1 MHIENVFDSRFV
13 NFILTFVIFDY
24 KKYTFVK
31 NKSILMNAKN
41 FVAILFLCGLNIAD
55 AQQKSDE
62 WHLTAS
68 SRENYFGVSM
78 ANGQIGI
85 VTDDTPLKTKEIIL
99 NGVYD
104 ASPENGISRIV
115 RGIEFL
121 NLRLS
126 INRQEVKSDNISN
139 WSQVV
144 SMKEGIS
151 TTSFSFKDLA
161 KIDYSIL
168 ANRAIPYSAMAI
180 VTIVPQQDIDISASN
195 YMVVPDELQG
205 AKSNYRVLKDNQY
218 LMPVFNTV
226 AKTLKGKY
234 TVAASTTFLFDGASE
249 ELKFDNNE
257 LGFTKKLLKGKTY
270 RFAVAGG
277 IVTSKDVTDPLNESE
292 RQPIFALQEGID
304 KLVARHTKAWAE
316 LWKTGDIQIEGDL
329 DAQQR
334 VRFALYNLYSY
345 IRPETRQSI
354 APMGLSSQGYNGH
367 IFWDT
372 ELWMFPA
379 LLVLQPDMAKS
390 CLDYRSDRLQKA
402 KQKAS
407 IYGYKGA
414 MYPWES
420 DDTGEEAT
428 PTWALTGIFEQH
440 ITADVAIA
448 FWNYYALTQDK
459 NWLREEYKVLRETAN
474 FWVSRVVKN
483 ADNSYSILN
492 VVGADEYAQHVDD
505 NAFTNAS
512 AIEALKN
519 TIKAAKILGEPIN
532 PMWTDVSEKL
542 VIHTKNGITQNYKG
556 YDGQTIKQADVNLLA
571 YPLHVITDEKQIR
584 KDLEYYTEK
593 VDKKDG
599 PAMASGILSVLYARL
614 GDADKAYSYFVK
626 SYLPNS
632 RPPFGVF
639 SESANSNNPYF
650 ATGAGAMLQAVIYG
664 FGGVEQTD
672 NGLKFNK
679 GMLPKQ
685 WKSLKIIGIGTEDK
699 TIEVK

>member
-1 MHIENVFDSRFV
+1 MNSKLKLSLLA
-13 NFILTFVIFDY
+13 LTI
-24 KKYTFVK
+24 
-31 NKSILMNAKN
+31 SI
-41 FVAILFLCGLNIAD
+41 IAFG
-55 AQQKSDE
+55 QTKSDE
-62 WHLTAS
+62 WHLVAN
-68 SRENYFGVSM
+68 SRENYFGVAM

-85 VTDDTPLKTKEIIL
+85 VTDDVPLKTKEIIL
-99 NGVYD
+99 NGVYEG
-104 ASPENGISRIV
+104 SPENGISRIV

-121 NLRLS
+121 NLHLN
-126 INRQEVKSDNISN
+126 INGQEIKSDNISN
-139 WSQVV
+139 WSQVI

-161 KIDYSIL
+161 NINYSIL
-168 ANRAIPYSAMAI
+168 ANRAVPYSAMAI
-180 VTIVPQQDIDISASN
+180 VEITPLKDIEILANN
-195 YMVVPDELQG
+195 YMIVPDELKD
-205 AKSNYRVLKDNQY
+205 AKSQFRVLKDNQY
-218 LMPVFNTV
+218 LMPVFGTI
-226 AKTLKGKY
+226 AKTLNGKY
-234 TVAASTTFLFDGASE
+234 TVSASTTFLFDGTSE
-249 ELKFDNNE
+249 ELKQTGNE
-257 LGFTKKLLKGKTY
+257 VGFTKKLLKGKKY
-270 RFAVAGG
+270 RFAIAGG
-277 IVTSKDVTDPLNESE
+277 ICTSKDVADPLNESE
-292 RQPIFALQEGID
+292 RQPIYALQQGID
-304 KLVARHTKAWAE
+304 NLVNRHKQAWAE
-316 LWKTGDIQIEGDL
+316 LWNTGDIQIEGDL

-345 IRPETRQSI
+345 IRPETRLSI

-367 IFWDT
+367 IFWDS
-372 ELWMFPA
+372 ELWMVPT
-379 LLVLQPDMAKS
+379 LLALQPDMAKS
-390 CLDYRSDRLQKA
+390 CLDYRSDTLQKA
-402 KQKAS
+402 KQKAT

-459 NWLREEYKVLRETAN
+459 SWLRGEFKVLKETAD

-483 ADNSYSILN
+483 PDGSYSILN

-519 TIKAAKILGEPIN
+519 TIKAATILNEPID
-532 PMWTDVSEKL
+532 PKWIVVSEKL
-542 VIHTKNGITQNYKG
+542 VIHRENGITQNYKG
-556 YDGQTIKQADVNLLA
+556 YKGQTIKQADVNLLA
-571 YPLHVITDEKQIR
+571 YPLHIITDKAQIE
-584 KDLEYYTEK
+584 KDLDYYVEK
-593 VDKKDG
+593 IDKKDG
-599 PAMASGILSVLYARL
+599 PAMASGVLSVLYSRL
-614 GDADKAYSYFVK
+614 GEKEKAYEYFVK

-672 NGLKFNK
+672 NGLKYNT
-679 GMLPKQ
+679 GLLPKK
-685 WKSLKIIGIGTEDK
+685 WKSLKIIGLGVDDK
-699 TIEVK
+699 TIIIE

>member
-1 MHIENVFDSRFV
+1 MIS
-13 NFILTFVIFDY
+13 NFKV
-24 KKYTFVK
+24 
-31 NKSILMNAKN
+31 
-41 FVAILFLCGLNIAD
+41 LFLLVLAGPVVFGQA
-55 AQQKSDE
+55 KSDE
-62 WHLTAS
+62 WHLYAN
-68 SRENYFGVSM
+68 SRSNYYGVAM

-104 ASPENGISRIV
+104 GSPENGISRIV

-121 NLRLS
+121 NLHLT
-126 INRQEVKSDNISN
+126 INNQMIKSDNIDN

-144 SMKEGIS
+144 SMKEGTS
-151 TTSFSFKDLA
+151 TTSFSFKDFA
-161 KIDYSIL
+161 NINYTIL
-168 ANRAIPYSAMAI
+168 ANRAVPYSAMAI
-180 VTIVPQQDIDISASN
+180 VEITPSKDIEIIANN
-195 YMVVPDELQG
+195 YMTVPEELKG
-205 AKSNYRVLKDNQY
+205 AKSQFRVLKDNQY
-218 LMPVFNTV
+218 LMPVFGTT
-226 AKTLKGKY
+226 AKTLTGKY
-234 TVAASTTFLFDGASE
+234 TVSASTTFLFDGQSE
-249 ELKFDNNE
+249 TLKQTGNE
-257 LGFTKKLLKGKTY
+257 VGFTKKLLKGQKY
-270 RFAVAGG
+270 RFAIAGG
-277 IVTSKDVTDPLNESE
+277 ICTSKDITDPLNESE
-292 RQPIFALQEGID
+292 RQPIYALQQGID
-304 KLVARHTKAWAE
+304 NLLNRHRQAWGE
-316 LWKTGDIQIEGDL
+316 LWNTGDIQIEGDL

-334 VRFALYNLYSY
+334 VRFALYNLYSF

-367 IFWDT
+367 IFWDS
-372 ELWMFPA
+372 ELWMYPT
-379 LLVLQPDMAKS
+379 LLALQPDMAKS

-402 KQKAS
+402 KQKAT

-440 ITADVAIA
+440 ITADVSIA

-459 NWLREEYKVLRETAN
+459 SWLKKEWAVLKETAD

-483 ADNSYSILN
+483 QDGSFSILN

-512 AIEALKN
+512 AIESLKN
-519 TIKAAKILGEPIN
+519 TIKAAKILNEPIN
-532 PMWTDVSEKL
+532 PKWAEVSEKL
-542 VIHTKNGITQNYKG
+542 VIHKENGITQNYKG
-556 YDGQTIKQADVNLLA
+556 YKGQMIKQADVNLLA
-571 YPLHVITDEKQIR
+571 YPLHVITDKAQIE
-584 KDLEYYTEK
+584 KDLEYYAGK
-593 VDKKDG
+593 IDPKDG
-599 PAMASGILSVLYARL
+599 PAMASGVLSVLYARL
-614 GDADKAYSYFVK
+614 GDKEKAYNYFVK

-672 NGLKFNK
+672 QGLKYNK
-679 GMLPKQ
+679 GLLPKK
-685 WKSLKIIGIGTEDK
+685 WKSLKIIGIGVDNK
-699 TIEVK
+699 TITIE

>member
-1 MHIENVFDSRFV
+1 MILNPKFLLLMLFVGPFV
-13 NFILTFVIFDY
+13 NGQ
-24 KKYTFVK
+24 
-31 NKSILMNAKN
+31 A
-41 FVAILFLCGLNIAD
+41 
-55 AQQKSDE
+55 KSDE
-62 WHLTAS
+62 WHLTAN
-68 SRENYFGVSM
+68 SRENYFGVAM

-104 ASPENGISRIV
+104 GSPENGISRIV

-121 NLRLS
+121 NLHLS
-126 INRQEVKSDNISN
+126 VNNEEIKSDNISN

-144 SMKEGIS
+144 SMKEGTS
-151 TTSFSFKDLA
+151 TTSFSFKDYA
-161 KIDYSIL
+161 KINYTIL

-180 VTIVPQQDIDISASN
+180 VEITPVKDIEIKADN
-195 YMVVPDELQG
+195 YMVVPEELKG
-205 AKSNYRVLKDNQY
+205 AKSQFRVLKDNQY
-218 LMPVFNTV
+218 MMPVFGTA
-226 AKTLKGKY
+226 AKTLNGKY
-234 TVAASTTFLFDGASE
+234 TVAASTTFLFDGQNE
-249 ELKFDNNE
+249 TLKQTGNE
-257 LGFTKKLLKGKTY
+257 VGFVKKLEKGKKY
-270 RFAVAGG
+270 RFAIAGG
-277 IVTSKDVTDPLNESE
+277 ICTSKDVTDPLNESE
-292 RQPIFALQEGID
+292 RQPIYALQEGID
-304 KLVARHTKAWAE
+304 KLLNRHKQAWAE

-372 ELWMFPA
+372 ELWMYPT
-379 LLVLQPDMAKS
+379 LLALQPDMAKS

-402 KQKAS
+402 KQKAT

-440 ITADVAIA
+440 ITADVSIA
-448 FWNYYALTQDK
+448 FWNYYTYTQDK
-459 NWLREEYKVLRETAN
+459 SWLRKEWSVLKETAD
-474 FWVSRVVKN
+474 FWVSRVVRN
-483 ADNSYSILN
+483 QDGTYSILN

-512 AIEALKN
+512 AIESLKN
-519 TIKAAKILGEPIN
+519 TIKAATILNEVVDPK
-532 PMWTDVSEKL
+532 WKEVSDKL
-542 VIHTKNGITQNYKG
+542 MIHSENGVTQNYKG
-556 YDGQTIKQADVNLLA
+556 YKGQMIKQADVNLLA
-571 YPLHVITDEKQIR
+571 YPLHIITDKAQIKR
-584 KDLEYYTEK
+584 DLEYYTEK
-593 VDKKDG
+593 IDKKDG
-599 PAMASGILSVLYARL
+599 PAMASGVLSVLYARL
-614 GDADKAYSYFVK
+614 GDKEKAYEYFVK

-672 NGLKFNK
+672 LGLKYNK
-679 GMLPKQ
+679 GLLPKN
-685 WKSLKIIGIGTEDK
+685 WKSLKIIGLGVDNKMITVE
-699 TIEVK
+699 

>member
-1 MHIENVFDSRFV
+1 MKTNFKLLFV
-13 NFILTFVIFDY
+13 LLFASNSFIGQI
-24 KKYTFVK
+24 
-31 NKSILMNAKN
+31 
-41 FVAILFLCGLNIAD
+41 
-55 AQQKSDE
+55 KSDE
-62 WHLTAS
+62 WHLVAN
-68 SRENYFGVSM
+68 SRENYNGVSM

-99 NGVYD
+99 SGVYD
-104 ASPENGISRIV
+104 GSPENGISRIV

-121 NLRLS
+121 NLRLN
-126 INRQEVKSDNISN
+126 INNQEIKSDNIDK
-139 WSQVV
+139 WSQVI

-151 TTSFSFKDLA
+151 KTSFSFKDLA
-161 KIDYSIL
+161 NINYSIL
-168 ANRAIPYSAMAI
+168 ANRAVPFSAMAI
-180 VTIVPQQDIDISASN
+180 VEITPLKDIEIVANN
-195 YMVVPDELQG
+195 YMTIPDELKEARSQF
-205 AKSNYRVLKDNQY
+205 RVLKDNQY
-218 LMPVFNTV
+218 LMPVFGTT

-234 TVAASTTFLFDGASE
+234 TVAASTTFLFDGQTEA
-249 ELKFDNNE
+249 LKQTGDE
-257 LGFTKKLLKGKTY
+257 VGFTKKLLKGQKY
-270 RFAVAGG
+270 RFAIAGG
-277 IVTSKDVTDPLNESE
+277 ICTSKDITDPLNESE
-292 RQPIFALQEGID
+292 RQPIYALQEGID
-304 KLVARHTKAWAE
+304 KLVKRHKQAWAE
-316 LWKTGDIQIEGDL
+316 LWNTGDIQIEGDL

-334 VRFALYNLYSY
+334 VRFALYNLYSF

-354 APMGLSSQGYNGH
+354 SPMGLSSQGYNGH
-367 IFWDT
+367 VFWDT
-372 ELWMFPA
+372 ELWMYPT
-379 LLVLQPDMAKS
+379 LLALQPDMAKS

-440 ITADVAIA
+440 ITADIAIA

-459 NWLREEYKVLRETAN
+459 TWLKSEYKVLKEIAD
-474 FWVSRVVKN
+474 FWVSRVVLN
-483 ADNSYSILN
+483 QDGSYSILN

-519 TIKAAKILGEPIN
+519 TIKAATILGEPID
-532 PMWTDVSEKL
+532 PKWTDVSEKI
-542 VIHTKNGITQNYKG
+542 VIHRENGITQNYKG
-556 YDGQTIKQADVNLLA
+556 YKGQIIKQADVNLLA
-571 YPLHVITDEKQIR
+571 YPLHIITDKAQIE
-584 KDLEYYTEK
+584 KDLEYYSEK
-593 VDKKDG
+593 IDKKDG
-599 PAMASGILSVLYARL
+599 PAMASGILSVLYSRL
-614 GDADKAYSYFVK
+614 GDKEKAYSYFVK

-672 NGLKFNK
+672 NGLKYNK
-679 GMLPKQ
+679 GLLPKK
-685 WKSLKIIGIGTEDK
+685 WKSLKIIGLGVDNK
-699 TIEVK
+699 TITIE

>member
-1 MHIENVFDSRFV
+1 MISKFKLS
-13 NFILTFVIFDY
+13 ILTLTI
-24 KKYTFVK
+24 
-31 NKSILMNAKN
+31 SI
-41 FVAILFLCGLNIAD
+41 IAFG
-55 AQQKSDE
+55 QTKSDE
-62 WHLTAS
+62 WHLAAN
-68 SRENYFGVSM
+68 SRENYFGVAM

-99 NGVYD
+99 NGVYEG
-104 ASPENGISRIV
+104 SPENGISRIV

-121 NLRLS
+121 NLHLS
-126 INRQEVKSDNISN
+126 IDGQEIKSDNIAN
-139 WSQVV
+139 WNQVI

-151 TTSFSFKDLA
+151 TTSFSFKELA
-161 KIDYSIL
+161 NINYSIL

-180 VTIVPQQDIDISASN
+180 VEITPLNDIEILAYNYMIVPE
-195 YMVVPDELQG
+195 ELKEARSQF
-205 AKSNYRVLKDNQY
+205 RVLKDNQY
-218 LMPVFNTV
+218 LMPVFGTT
-226 AKTLKGKY
+226 AKTLNGKY
-234 TVAASTTFLFDGASE
+234 IVSASTTFLFDGQDE
-249 ELKFDNNE
+249 ILKQSGNE
-257 LGFTKKLLKGKTY
+257 VGFTKKLLKGQKY
-270 RFAVAGG
+270 RFAIAGG
-277 IVTSKDVTDPLNESE
+277 ICTSKDITDPLNESE
-292 RQPIFALQEGID
+292 RQPIYALQQGID
-304 KLVARHTKAWAE
+304 NLVNRHKQAWAE
-316 LWKTGDIQIEGDL
+316 LWNTGDIQIEGDL

-367 IFWDT
+367 IFWDS
-372 ELWMFPA
+372 ELWMVPT
-379 LLVLQPDMAKS
+379 LLALQPDMAKS

-402 KQKAS
+402 KQKAT

-459 NWLREEYKVLRETAN
+459 SWLRSEFKVLKETAD

-483 ADNSYSILN
+483 PDESYSILN

-519 TIKAAKILGEPIN
+519 TIKAATILKEPID
-532 PMWTDVSEKL
+532 PKWITVSEKL
-542 VIHTKNGITQNYKG
+542 VIHTENGITQNYKG
-556 YDGQTIKQADVNLLA
+556 YKGQTIKQADVNLLA
-571 YPLHVITDEKQIR
+571 YPLHIITDKAQIER
-584 KDLEYYTEK
+584 DLEYYAEK
-593 VDKKDG
+593 IDKKDG
-599 PAMASGILSVLYARL
+599 PAMASGVLSVLYSRL
-614 GDADKAYSYFVK
+614 GDKEKAYDYFIK

-672 NGLKFNK
+672 SGLKYNK
-679 GMLPKQ
+679 GLLPKK
-685 WKSLKIIGIGTEDK
+685 WKSLKIIGLGIDDK
-699 TIEVK
+699 SITIE

>member
-1 MHIENVFDSRFV
+1 MISKFKLLLLTLTISTIVFSQ
-13 NFILTFVIFDY
+13 T
-24 KKYTFVK
+24 
-31 NKSILMNAKN
+31 
-41 FVAILFLCGLNIAD
+41 
-55 AQQKSDE
+55 KSDE
-62 WHLTAS
+62 WHLVAN
-68 SRENYFGVSM
+68 SRENYFGVAM

-85 VTDDTPLKTKEIIL
+85 VTDDVPLKTKEIIL
-99 NGVYD
+99 NGVYEG
-104 ASPENGISRIV
+104 SPENGISRIV

-121 NLRLS
+121 NLHLH
-126 INRQEVKSDNISN
+126 IDNQEIKSDNISN
-139 WSQVV
+139 WSQVI

-161 KIDYSIL
+161 NINYSIL
-168 ANRAIPYSAMAI
+168 ANRAVPYSAMAI
-180 VTIVPQQDIDISASN
+180 IEITPLKDIEILANN
-195 YMVVPDELQG
+195 YMIVPDELKD
-205 AKSNYRVLKDNQY
+205 AKSQFRVLKDNQY
-218 LMPVFNTV
+218 LMPVFGTT
-226 AKTLKGKY
+226 AKTLNGKY
-234 TVAASTTFLFDGASE
+234 TISASTTFLFDGTTE
-249 ELKFDNNE
+249 TLKQTGNE
-257 LGFTKKLLKGKTY
+257 VGFTKKLVKGIKY
-270 RFAVAGG
+270 SFAIAGG
-277 IVTSKDVTDPLNESE
+277 ICTSKDVTDPLNESE
-292 RQPIFALQEGID
+292 RQPIYALQQGID
-304 KLVARHTKAWAE
+304 NLVNRHKQAWAT
-316 LWKTGDIQIEGDL
+316 LWNTGDIQIEGDL

-367 IFWDT
+367 IFWDS
-372 ELWMFPA
+372 ELWMVPT
-379 LLVLQPDMAKS
+379 LLALQPDMAKS

-402 KQKAS
+402 KQKAT

-459 NWLREEYKVLRETAN
+459 NWLRTEYKVLKETAD

-483 ADNSYSILN
+483 ADGSYSILN

-519 TIKAAKILGEPIN
+519 TIKAATILNEPID
-532 PMWTDVSEKL
+532 PKWLDVSKKL
-542 VIHTKNGITQNYKG
+542 VIHTENGITQNYKG
-556 YDGQTIKQADVNLLA
+556 YKGQIIKQADVNLLA
-571 YPLHVITDEKQIR
+571 YPLHIITDKAQIER
-584 KDLEYYTEK
+584 DLEYYAEK
-593 VDKKDG
+593 IDKKDG
-599 PAMASGILSVLYARL
+599 PAMASGVLSVLYSRL
-614 GDADKAYSYFVK
+614 GDKEKAYDYFVK

-679 GMLPKQ
+679 GLLPKK
-685 WKSLKIIGIGTEDK
+685 WKSLKIIGLGIDDK
-699 TIEVK
+699 MITIE

>member
-1 MHIENVFDSRFV
+1 
-13 NFILTFVIFDY
+13 
-24 KKYTFVK
+24 
-31 NKSILMNAKN
+31 MNSKLKL
-41 FVAILFLCGLNIAD
+41 LFLTLLINTIAFG
-55 AQQKSDE
+55 QTKSDE
-62 WHLTAS
+62 WHLVAN
-68 SRENYFGVSM
+68 SRENYFGVAM

-85 VTDDTPLKTKEIIL
+85 VTDDVPLKTKEIIL
-99 NGVYD
+99 NGVYES
-104 ASPENGISRIV
+104 SPENGISRIV

-121 NLRLS
+121 NLHLS
-126 INRQEVKSDNISN
+126 IDNQEIKSDNISN
-139 WSQVV
+139 WSQVI

-161 KIDYSIL
+161 NINYSIL
-168 ANRAIPYSAMAI
+168 ANRAVPFSAMAI
-180 VTIVPQQDIDISASN
+180 VEITPLKDIEILANN
-195 YMVVPDELQG
+195 YMIVPDELKG
-205 AKSNYRVLKDNQY
+205 ARSQFRVLKDNQY
-218 LMPVFNTV
+218 LMPVFGAT
-226 AKTLKGKY
+226 AKTLNGKY
-234 TVAASTTFLFDGASE
+234 TISASTTFLFDGQ
-249 ELKFDNNE
+249 NE
-257 LGFTKKLLKGKTY
+257 LLKQSGNEVGFTKKLLKGQKY
-270 RFAVAGG
+270 RFAIAGG
-277 IVTSKDVTDPLNESE
+277 ICTSKDITDPLNESE
-292 RQPIFALQEGID
+292 RQPIYALQQGID
-304 KLVARHTKAWAE
+304 NLLNRHKQAWAE
-316 LWKTGDIQIEGDL
+316 LWNTGDIQIEGDL

-367 IFWDT
+367 IFWDS
-372 ELWMFPA
+372 ELWMVPT
-379 LLVLQPDMAKS
+379 LLALQPDMAKS

-402 KQKAS
+402 KQKAT

-459 NWLREEYKVLRETAN
+459 SWLSSEFKVLKETAD

-483 ADNSYSILN
+483 TDGSYSILN

-519 TIKAAKILGEPIN
+519 TIKAATILNEPID
-532 PMWTDVSEKL
+532 PKWIDVSEKI
-542 VIHTKNGITQNYKG
+542 VIHRENGITQNYKG
-556 YDGQTIKQADVNLLA
+556 YMGQTIKQADVNLLA
-571 YPLHVITDEKQIR
+571 YPLHIITDKAQIER
-584 KDLEYYTEK
+584 DLEYYTEK
-593 VDKKDG
+593 IDKKDG
-599 PAMASGILSVLYARL
+599 PAMASGVLSVLYSRM
-614 GDADKAYSYFVK
+614 GYKEKAYAYFVK

-672 NGLKFNK
+672 NGLKYNK
-679 GMLPKQ
+679 GLLPKQ
-685 WKSLKIIGIGTEDK
+685 WKSLKIIGLGVDDK
-699 TIEVK
+699 TIIIK

>member
-1 MHIENVFDSRFV
+1 MIRNSAGLL
-13 NFILTFVIFDY
+13 LTL
-24 KKYTFVK
+24 
-31 NKSILMNAKN
+31 LMSST
-41 FVAILFLCGLNIAD
+41 LF
-55 AQQKSDE
+55 AQTKSDE
-62 WHLTAS
+62 WNLVAN
-68 SRENYFGVSM
+68 SRENYFGVAM

-85 VTDDTPLKTKEIIL
+85 VTDATPLKTKEIIL

-104 ASPENGISRIV
+104 GSPENGISRIV

-121 NLRLS
+121 NIHLS
-126 INRQEVKSDNISN
+126 LNNQEIKSDNISN
-139 WSQVV
+139 WNQVV
-144 SMKEGIS
+144 SMKEGTS
-151 TTSFSFKDLA
+151 TTSFSFTDLA
-161 KIDYSIL
+161 QIQYTIL
-168 ANRAIPYSAMAI
+168 ANRAVPYSAMAI
-180 VTIVPQQDIDISASN
+180 VEIIPLKDIEITANNYMIVPE
-195 YMVVPDELQG
+195 ELKE
-205 AKSNYRVLKDNQY
+205 AKSQYRVLKDNQY
-218 LMPVFNTV
+218 LMPVFGTT
-226 AKTLKGKY
+226 AKTLTGKY
-234 TVAASTTFLFDGASE
+234 TVAASTTFLFDGTPE
-249 ELKFDNNE
+249 ILKQKGGE
-257 LGFTKKLLKGKTY
+257 VGFSKKLLRGQKY

-277 IVTSKDVTDPLNESE
+277 ICTSKDITDPLNESE
-292 RQPIFALQEGID
+292 RQPIYALQQGID
-304 KLVARHTKAWAE
+304 NLLNRHKQAWAE

-367 IFWDT
+367 IFWDS
-372 ELWMFPA
+372 ELWMYPT

-390 CLDYRSDRLQKA
+390 CLDYRSDRLGKA
-402 KQKAS
+402 KQKAT

-459 NWLREEYKVLRETAN
+459 SWLRSEFKVLKETAD
-474 FWVSRVVKN
+474 FWVSRVVEN
-483 ADNSYSILN
+483 QDGSYSILN

-512 AIEALKN
+512 AIEAIRN
-519 TIKAAKILGEPIN
+519 TIKAATILNEPID
-532 PMWTDVSEKL
+532 PKWVAVSNQI
-542 VIHTKNGITQNYKG
+542 VIHRENGITQNYKG
-556 YDGQTIKQADVNLLA
+556 YKGQTIKQADVNLLA
-571 YPLHVITDEKQIR
+571 YPLHIITDKAQIER
-584 KDLEYYTEK
+584 DLDYYSAK
-593 VDKKDG
+593 IDKKDG
-599 PAMASGILSVLYARL
+599 PAMASGVLSVLYSRM
-614 GDADKAYSYFVK
+614 GDKEKAYSYFVK

-639 SESANSNNPYF
+639 SESANSSNPYF

-672 NGLKFNK
+672 HGLKYNK
-679 GMLPKQ
+679 GLLPKQ
-685 WKSLKIIGIGTEDK
+685 WKSLKIIGLGVEDK
-699 TIEVK
+699 TITVE

>member
-1 MHIENVFDSRFV
+1 MDS
-13 NFILTFVIFDY
+13 NFKLLILLLLTSTSFIGQ
-24 KKYTFVK
+24 T
-31 NKSILMNAKN
+31 
-41 FVAILFLCGLNIAD
+41 
-55 AQQKSDE
+55 KSDE
-62 WHLTAS
+62 WHLVAN
-68 SRENYFGVSM
+68 SRENYFGVAM

-99 NGVYD
+99 NGVYEG
-104 ASPENGISRIV
+104 SPENGISRIV

-121 NLRLS
+121 NLHLS
-126 INRQEVKSDNISN
+126 IDGQEIKSSTISN
-139 WSQVV
+139 WNQVI
-144 SMKEGIS
+144 SMKEGTS

-161 KIDYSIL
+161 TIKYTIL
-168 ANRAIPYSAMAI
+168 ANRAVPYSAMAI
-180 VTIVPQQDIDISASN
+180 VEIIPNRDVEILANN
-195 YMVVPDELQG
+195 YMVVPEELKD
-205 AKSNYRVLKDNQY
+205 AKSQFRVLKDNQY
-218 LMPVFNTV
+218 LMPVFGTS
-226 AKTLKGKY
+226 AKTLNGKY
-234 TVAASTTFLFDGASE
+234 SVSAATTFLFDGIGE
-249 ELKFDNNE
+249 TLKQTGNE
-257 LGFTKKLLKGKTY
+257 VGFTKKLMKGKNY
-270 RFAVAGG
+270 RFAIAGG
-277 IVTSKDVTDPLNESE
+277 ICTSKDFTDPLNESE
-292 RQPIFALQEGID
+292 RQPIYALQQGID
-304 KLVARHTKAWAE
+304 NLLNRHKQAWAE
-316 LWKTGDIQIEGDL
+316 LWNTGDIQIEGDL

-367 IFWDT
+367 IFWDS
-372 ELWMFPA
+372 ELWMYPT
-379 LLVLQPDMAKS
+379 LLALQPDMAKS

-402 KQKAS
+402 KQKATV
-407 IYGYKGA
+407 YGYKGA

-459 NWLREEYKVLRETAN
+459 SWLKSEYKVLKETAD

-483 ADNSYSILN
+483 PDGSYSILN

-519 TIKAAKILGEPIN
+519 TIKAATILNEPID
-532 PMWTDVSEKL
+532 PKWEAVSEKL
-542 VIHTKNGITQNYKG
+542 IIHSENGITQNYKG
-556 YDGQTIKQADVNLLA
+556 YKGQIIKQADVNLLA
-571 YPLHVITDEKQIR
+571 YPLHIITDKAQIE

-593 VDKKDG
+593 IDKKDG
-599 PAMASGILSVLYARL
+599 PAMASGVLSVLYSRL
-614 GDADKAYSYFVK
+614 GDKEKAYTYFVK

-672 NGLKFNK
+672 NGLKYNK
-679 GMLPKQ
+679 GILPKQ
-685 WKSLKIIGIGTEDK
+685 WKSLKIIGLGVDNK
-699 TIEVK
+699 TITIE

>member
-1 MHIENVFDSRFV
+1 MNSNVKGVF
-13 NFILTFVIFDY
+13 
-24 KKYTFVK
+24 
-31 NKSILMNAKN
+31 LMLMISS
-41 FVAILFLCGLNIAD
+41 VMLG
-55 AQQKSDE
+55 QEKSDE
-62 WHLTAS
+62 WHLYAN
-68 SRENYFGVSM
+68 SRENYFGVAM
-78 ANGQIGI
+78 ANGKIGI

-104 ASPENGISRIV
+104 GSPENGISRIV

-121 NLRLS
+121 DLRLS
-126 INRQEVKSDNISN
+126 VDNQEIKSDNISN

-144 SMKEGIS
+144 NMKEGTS
-151 TTSFSFKDLA
+151 TTSFSFKEMA
-161 KIDYSIL
+161 KINYTIL
-168 ANRAIPYSAMAI
+168 ANRAVPYSAMAI
-180 VTIVPQQDIDISASN
+180 VEIMPNTDIEITANN
-195 YMVVPDELQG
+195 YMVVPEELKG
-205 AKSNYRVLKDNQY
+205 AKSQFRVLKDNQY
-218 LMPVFNTV
+218 LMPVFGTT
-226 AKTLKGKY
+226 AKTLTGKY
-234 TVAASTTFLFDGASE
+234 TVSASTTFLFDGENEA
-249 ELKFDNNE
+249 LKQTGNE
-257 LGFTKKLLKGKTY
+257 VGFSKKLLKGKKY
-270 RFAVAGG
+270 RFAIAGG
-277 IVTSKDVTDPLNESE
+277 ICTSRDFSDPLNESE
-292 RQPIFALQEGID
+292 RQPIYALQQGID
-304 KLVARHTKAWAE
+304 NLLNRHKQAWAE
-316 LWKTGDIQIEGDL
+316 LWNAGDIQIEGDL

-345 IRPETRQSI
+345 NRPETRQSV

-367 IFWDT
+367 IFWDS
-372 ELWMFPA
+372 ELWMYPT
-379 LLVLQPDMAKS
+379 LLALQPDMAKS
-390 CLDYRSDRLQKA
+390 CLDYRSDRLEKA
-402 KQKAS
+402 KQKAT

-448 FWNYYALTQDK
+448 FWNYYSYTQDK
-459 NWLREEYKVLRETAN
+459 VWLKNEYKVLKETAD

-483 ADNSYSILN
+483 DDGSYSILN

-519 TIKAAKILGEPIN
+519 TIKAATILNEPIN
-532 PMWTDVSEKL
+532 SMWLEVSEKL
-542 VIHTKNGITQNYKG
+542 VIHSENGITQNYKG
-556 YDGQTIKQADVNLLA
+556 YKGQMIKQADVNLLA
-571 YPLHVITDEKQIR
+571 YPLHVITDRKQME

-593 VDKKDG
+593 IDKKDG
-599 PAMASGILSVLYARL
+599 PAMASGVLSVLYARL
-614 GDADKAYSYFVK
+614 GDRDKAYAYFVK

-672 NGLKFNK
+672 KGLQYNK
-679 GMLPKQ
+679 GLLPKQ
-685 WKSLKIIGIGTEDK
+685 WKSLTIKGIGIDNR
-699 TIEVK
+699 TITIK

>member
-1 MHIENVFDSRFV
+1 MIS
-13 NFILTFVIFDY
+13 NF
-24 KKYTFVK
+24 
-31 NKSILMNAKN
+31 KS
-41 FVAILFLCGLNIAD
+41 LFLTLLVSPIVFGQI
-55 AQQKSDE
+55 KSDE
-62 WHLTAS
+62 WHLYAN
-68 SRENYFGVSM
+68 SRENYYGVAM

-104 ASPENGISRIV
+104 GSPENGISRIV

-121 NLRLS
+121 NLHLT
-126 INRQEVKSDNISN
+126 INNQDIKSDNIDN

-144 SMKEGIS
+144 SMKEGTS
-151 TTSFSFKDLA
+151 TTSFNFKDFA
-161 KIDYSIL
+161 RINYTIL
-168 ANRAIPYSAMAI
+168 TNRAIPFSAMAI
-180 VTIVPQQDIDISASN
+180 VEIMPNKDIEIIANN
-195 YMVVPDELQG
+195 YMIVPDELKD
-205 AKSNYRVLKDNQY
+205 AKSQFRVLKDNQY
-218 LMPVFNTV
+218 MMPVFGTT
-226 AKTLKGKY
+226 ARTLTGKY
-234 TVAASTTFLFDGASE
+234 IVAASTTFLFDGQSE
-249 ELKFDNNE
+249 SLKQTGNE
-257 LGFTKKLLKGKTY
+257 VGFTKKLLKGKKY

-277 IVTSKDVTDPLNESE
+277 ICTSKDVTDPLNESE
-292 RQPIFALQEGID
+292 RQPIYALQEGID
-304 KLVARHTKAWAE
+304 KLLNRHKQAWAE
-316 LWKTGDIQIEGDL
+316 LWNTGDIQIEGDL

-367 IFWDT
+367 IFWDS
-372 ELWMFPA
+372 ELWMYPT
-379 LLVLQPDMAKS
+379 LLALQPDMAKS

-402 KQKAS
+402 KQKAF

-440 ITADVAIA
+440 ITADVSIA
-448 FWNYYALTQDK
+448 FWNYYAYTQDK
-459 NWLREEYKVLRETAN
+459 SWLRKEWNVLKETAD

-483 ADNSYSILN
+483 QDGSFSILN
-492 VVGADEYAQHVDD
+492 VVGADEYAQHIDD

-512 AIEALKN
+512 AIESLKN
-519 TIKAAKILGEPIN
+519 TIKAATILNEPIN
-532 PMWTDVSEKL
+532 PKWAAVSDKL
-542 VIHTKNGITQNYKG
+542 AIHVENGITQNYKG
-556 YDGQTIKQADVNLLA
+556 YQGQIIKQADVNLLA
-571 YPLHVITDEKQIR
+571 YPLHVITDKDQIKR
-584 KDLEYYTEK
+584 DLEYYAEK
-593 VDKKDG
+593 IDKKDG
-599 PAMASGILSVLYARL
+599 PAMASGVLSVLYARL
-614 GDADKAYSYFVK
+614 GDKEKAYSYFVK

-672 NGLKFNK
+672 LGLKYNK
-679 GMLPKQ
+679 GLLPKK
-685 WKSLKIIGIGTEDK
+685 WKSLKIIGLGLDNK
-699 TIEVK
+699 TITIE